1 MDTEA
6 IDQLIIAIVQDAD
19 AIPLSNALNDTGFPH
34 TRLPTRGGFLHR
46 ASEALV
52 VAHPATRKD
61 ELIGLIGRHCKK
73 RSEVQIVSMA
83 GDTMLLAEPVEIEV
97 GGATIFGLEL
107 ERFLRL

>member
-1 MDTEA
+1 MDPEA

-46 ASEALV
+46 ASEAIM
-52 VAHPATRKD
+52 VAHAAARKD
-61 ELIGLIGRHCKK
+61 ELIGLIASHCEK

-83 GDTMLLAEPVEIEV
+83 GDTMLLAEPIEVEV
-97 GGATIFGLEL
+97 GGATVVGVEL
-107 ERFLRL
+107 EHFLQL